1 MRYDGRTIKSI
12 WTDNTEVKRGLD
24 VIYVMDLYMK
34 MFNTEQQLAT
44 TATGYF
50 NETYHNFKRVTADQ
64 SGVQWAFYS
73 AHDTTV
79 GNFMARL
86 NLTNPKCIF

>member
-1 MRYDGRTIKSI
+1 VNPI
-12 WTDNTEVKRGLD
+12 WTTPSVTKTSLD
-24 VIYVMDLYMK
+24 AIYAIDLFIKLFY
-34 MFNTEQQLAT
+34 TEQQLAT

-50 NETYHNFKRVTADQ
+50 NETYNHFKRVQSDQ

-79 GNFMARL
+79 ANFLARM
-86 NLTNPKCIF
+86 NLTNAKCIF